1 MVSSAATGITSGS
14 SIANV
19 VTTGTFTIPLM
30 KRVGYRPGQAGEV
43 EVSGSVNGQL
53 MQVVEAAPA
62 GASQRIW
69 VEGTNID
76 GKDICKGVLLPLGD
90 AGPARQRLRK
100 IGMTVVPLGGD
111 MQIAQVQ
118 FGSRAEKPGVEQ
130 GFKVSAI
137 ELPDRPDKEWM
148 FIPALGLLASVVLIQ
163 LRQLRRRKHEQRV
176 HIGQKT

>member
-14 SIANV
+14 SNANV

-30 KRVGYRPGQAGEV
+30 KRVGYRPGQAGAGK
-43 EVSGSVNGQL
+43 VSGSVNGQL

-62 GASQRIW
+62 GTSQRIG
-69 VEGTNID
+69 VEGTHID
-76 GKDICKGVLLPLGD
+76 GKDIHKGELLPLGD
-90 AGPARQRLRK
+90 AGPARERLRK

-118 FGSRAEKPGVEQ
+118 FGSRAEKPGVELA
-130 GFKVSAI
+130 FKVSAI
-137 ELPDRPDKEWM
+137 ELPAHRPDKAWM
-148 FIPALGLLASVVLIQ
+148 FIPALGLLAGVVLIQ
-163 LRQLRRRKHEQRV
+163 VRRRKHEQRV